1 MIDLGKQ
8 WPLNISFFADKC
20 KCLAFANLDATEPKE
35 LDVIDWVARLLNN
48 IKESGYP
55 VTTEIFDFDEISH

>member
-20 KCLAFANLDATEPKE
+20 KCSAFANLDAKEPLQNPSIVHK
-35 LDVIDWVARLLNN
+35 
-48 IKESGYP
+48 
-55 VTTEIFDFDEISH
+55 

>member
-20 KCLAFANLDATEPKE
+20 KCLAFANLDATEP
-35 LDVIDWVARLLNN
+35 N
-48 IKESGYP
+48 IK
-55 VTTEIFDFDEISH
+55 

>member
-20 KCLAFANLDATEPKE
+20 KCLVFANLDATEP
-35 LDVIDWVARLLNN
+35 IN
-48 IKESGYP
+48 I
-55 VTTEIFDFDEISH
+55 EISHNSLLPLIKADPVQ

>member
-20 KCLAFANLDATEPKE
+20 KCLVIANLDATEP
-35 LDVIDWVARLLNN
+35 NN
-48 IKESGYP
+48 HSLTIKLEPYEKVYFYP
-55 VTTEIFDFDEISH
+55 NGKCNP

>member
-20 KCLAFANLDATEPKE
+20 KCLVFANLDATEPPE
-35 LDVIDWVARLLNN
+35 SLLDILSLYNSALYSTILFRQ
-48 IKESGYP
+48 
-55 VTTEIFDFDEISH
+55 TTQLTKIFN

>member
-20 KCLAFANLDATEPKE
+20 KCLVFASLDTTEPQTE
-35 LDVIDWVARLLNN
+35 FLLFFIDKKYHLHR
-48 IKESGYP
+48 
-55 VTTEIFDFDEISH
+55 ISSLI

>member
-20 KCLAFANLDATEPKE
+20 KCLILLTWMRQNHVSFEQYKLNPK
-35 LDVIDWVARLLNN
+35 N
-48 IKESGYP
+48 GQP
-55 VTTEIFDFDEISH
+55 ISV